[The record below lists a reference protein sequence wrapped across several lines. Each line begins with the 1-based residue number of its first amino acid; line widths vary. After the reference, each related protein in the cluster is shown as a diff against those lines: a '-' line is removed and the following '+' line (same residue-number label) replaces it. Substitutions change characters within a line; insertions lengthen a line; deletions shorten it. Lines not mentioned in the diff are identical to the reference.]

1 MNIVADDQHTLL
13 DKLIWNCSQ
22 LEIFFCANVHIRKVL
37 MIILGSRHK
46 KGKKVRTPI
55 QPTET

>member
-1 MNIVADDQHTLL
+1 MIKYTLL

>member
-1 MNIVADDQHTLL
+1 MIKHTLL

-37 MIILGSRHK
+37 MIILGTK
-46 KGKKVRTPI
+46 EEKVRTPN
-55 QPTET
+55 QQKYKP